1 MILMLQY
8 TAIFS
13 DLLVSKGR
21 CRGDGESL
29 AWHVLP
35 HSGYSAWTVVGQ
47 EEAER
52 LDSSIV
58 TRLGRARALDR
69 THRPCRWS
77 AGELQ

>member
-13 DLLVSKGR
+13 DLLVSKSR

-35 HSGYSAWTVVGQ
+35 TQGAPPGLWWDRKRLSG
-47 EEAER
+47 
-52 LDSSIV
+52 
-58 TRLGRARALDR
+58 
-69 THRPCRWS
+69 
-77 AGELQ
+77 